1 MGKDAREFS
10 DVAAARARR
19 DDPWLEFIRYPAL
32 SVGLYVL
39 DAGQPDAQSPHS
51 EDEIYHVVEGR
62 GRITVGDEVRPVRP
76 GSVVYVAAAVPHHF
90 HHITERL
97 TILVVFAPAEGSP
110 ADDQAG

>member
-1 MGKDAREFS
+1 MDTHELS

-32 SVGLYVL
+32 SVGLCVL

-76 GSVVYVAAAVPHHF
+76 GSVVYVPGLS
-90 HHITERL
+90 L
-97 TILVVFAPAEGSP
+97 TTSTTSP
-110 ADDQAG
+110 SD